1 MKNLFRFSFSI
12 DWDDSDEKSAAM
24 RTDND
29 SWQNCRS
36 IKRPIIQLTAE
47 DYRRLLRRKPKSEIV
62 KIDVCDRNLDIVHK
76 QLCED
81 LSRVQNPQEML
92 VSIEIPM
99 AGKTFRTKDLRD
111 LLNLLTEPFPAS
123 RPILT
128 WGTAEVDTDQF
139 RVVVYAA

>member
-1 MKNLFRFSFSI
+1 MKKPLIS
-12 DWDDSDEKSAAM
+12 
-24 RTDND
+24 
-29 SWQNCRS
+29 
-36 IKRPIIQLTAE
+36 LTIG
-47 DYRRLLRRKPKSEIV
+47 DYRRLLRWNPKSEIV
-62 KIDVCDRNLDIVHK
+62 KIEVCDRNLDIVHK

-92 VSIEIPM
+92 VSIEIPTS
-99 AGKTFRTKDLRD
+99 GESFRTKDLRD